1 VSPDGPPFGAAPLT
15 VRADRRKFRV
25 GDDGELADGSGISH
39 ANAAGETDDESG
51 DGRPGGTVPDE
62 AGADD
67 PSPQG
72 PDPDDL
78 TPEGAAAVG
87 SPPDGFAGSG
97 PLRPGEAGAEDENG
111 AEGRGPKFPAGESS
125 TALADV
131 PWPGSDPFGRVPR
144 AEPMVSA
151 GSAGTPSTMVSS
163 IAAGPPLAE
172 GCFLLADAPFA
183 ETPPPAGPSDT
194 ASSGSASA
202 EAGPAAAGLDDGS
215 LGGAMTPVGRVSCS
229 SPIRSSSVA
238 LEVTTVGVPPPEP
251 SGLSVPL
258 SKPSSH

>member
-1 VSPDGPPFGAAPLT
+1 
-15 VRADRRKFRV
+15 
-25 GDDGELADGSGISH
+25 LADGSGISH
-39 ANAAGETDDESG
+39 ANAAGETDG
-51 DGRPGGTVPDE
+51 DSDDDRPGGTVPEE
-62 AGADD
+62 AGAGD
-67 PSPQG
+67 PSPEG

-78 TPEGAAAVG
+78 TPEGAALEGAAGVR
-87 SPPDGFAGSG
+87 SPTDGFAGSG
-97 PLRPGEAGAEDENG
+97 PLRSGEAGAEDEIG
-111 AEGRGPKFPAGESS
+111 ADGRSLKFPTGESS
-125 TALADV
+125 TALADIPF

-172 GCFLLADAPFA
+172 ESFLLAGAPFA
-183 ETPPPAGPSDT
+183 ETPPPAGPSGT

-202 EAGPAAAGLDDGS
+202 EADPAAADLDDGS
-215 LGGAMTPVGRVSCS
+215 LGGAMTPLGRVSCS

-251 SGLSVPL
+251 SGLSAPL